1 MISKLRRAPARAV
14 PTPAKKPVARKTASL
29 VKQVETSASRFE
41 AARAQV
47 RKTGIHDGSARTARR
62 ELTKNLWALR
72 SNLRERNA
80 PAAFEQ
86 AKSLATKLGVALSST
101 AKTAANV
108 LTLIG
113 KQIIR
118 PEFTFKSMHDFPPI
132 RAASYARVLGG
143 RINDPDPSGRIC

>member
-1 MISKLRRAPARAV
+1 MKRV
-14 PTPAKKPVARKTASL
+14 
-29 VKQVETSASRFE
+29 QTSASRFE

-47 RKTGIHDGSARTARR
+47 RRTGIHDGSARAARR

-72 SNLRERNA
+72 SNLRQRNA

-113 KQIIR
+113 KQLIR
-118 PEFTFKSMHDFPPI
+118 PEFSFKSMHDFPPI
-132 RAASYARVLGG
+132 RAAAYARVLGG